1 MRDPANRVQVLRD
14 LRFALEV
21 MEERSH
27 IGLDDKSA
35 RIVRKALLNRIL
47 ETEKGHLYPRS
58 AEKAMG
64 EPTAE
69 ESLTA

>member
-1 MRDPANRVQVLRD
+1 MRDPANRIQVLRD

-21 MEERSH
+21 MEERPH

-47 ETEKGHLYPRS
+47 ETEKGHLYPSS
-58 AEKAMG
+58 AQAET
-64 EPTAE
+64 EQPTAE
-69 ESLTA
+69 ESLTP